1 LEGREGGEGPLEPA
15 VAALVAGVA
24 VAASGMVSSSDE
36 ESEDEEGDDDEDDED
51 AEEEEEDSEAWS
63 LMKSLDGFAGGF
75 LGPGAPGRVGR
86 GLLAG
91 AARCWAAFASYGLR
105 CSGDKAV
112 HATVTCASAGR
123 G

>member
-1 LEGREGGEGPLEPA
+1 VEPA

-63 LMKSLDGFAGGF
+63 LMKSLDGCGGEAGGVYKPPRDF
-75 LGPGAPGRVGR
+75 DCGDRSRLG
-86 GLLAG
+86 
-91 AARCWAAFASYGLR
+91 RCRSRQSWP
-105 CSGDKAV
+105 
-112 HATVTCASAGR
+112 
-123 G
+123 